1 MQFCPLLTRNAF
13 IVDIASVLLF
23 SLASSIMTSNNST
36 AELSLSL
43 TQLSVDHENRKKR
56 GGRKEG
62 NGRRKE
68 KRGRREIWRKK
79 QERGEG

>member
-1 MQFCPLLTRNAF
+1 
-13 IVDIASVLLF
+13 
-23 SLASSIMTSNNST
+23 MTSNNST
-36 AELSLSL
+36 AEAFALV
-43 TQLSVDHENRKKR
+43 TQLSIDHENRKKR